1 MRTLCEE
8 KTKSRRLRSEEC
20 ALRTTSRLPLA
31 ARTLRAMRAWFWLT
45 ERCLL
50 HAAQSS
56 GPVPGPEG
64 PDNLMKDCTKSC
76 PRIRPDHVLPVG
88 ARPLSCSGLS
98 CPSALPSSH
107 HLDLPT
113 RSAAHSSNTGSSQG
127 PERLALAFNR

>member
-8 KTKSRRLRSEEC
+8 KTKSRRLRTEER

-45 ERCLL
+45 ERCPL

-76 PRIRPDHVLPVG
+76 PRICPDHVLPVG
-88 ARPLSCSGLS
+88 ACPSSCSGLS
-98 CPSALPSSH
+98 LSFCPPIISS
-107 HLDLPT
+107 LGLT
-113 RSAAHSSNTGSSQG
+113 NQVCSSLFQHWQLSRARKTSIG
-127 PERLALAFNR
+127 L